1 MLDTKQFYDDLSSY
15 YHLIFEDW
23 DASMARQ
30 GDALVQLIEA
40 QLGRL
45 PAGNVRILDAV
56 CGIGTQTLPLAERGF
71 QLSARD
77 LSPAAVARL
86 QREAEA
92 RQLVVDAGVS
102 DMRQVAS
109 SVSASFDV
117 VLAFDNSVPHLL
129 SDNDL
134 LAAFQQFLKVHRP
147 GGVFL
152 CSVRDYDKVQRS
164 EPATHLYGRRQFRG
178 ETFQLRQEWSWDD
191 PMHYEATIIIDR
203 ETPNGLTRD
212 LCVASRF
219 YATSTDGL
227 LELMRAAGF
236 QDCRRIDETIYQPIL
251 TGLAAQC

>member
-1 MLDTKQFYDDLSSY
+1 
-15 YHLIFEDW
+15 
-23 DASMARQ
+23 
-30 GDALVQLIEA
+30 
-40 QLGRL
+40 
-45 PAGNVRILDAV
+45 VRILDAV

-86 QREAEA
+86 QREAA

-134 LAAFQQFLKVHRP
+134 LAAFQQFLKVLRP

-152 CSVRDYDKVQRS
+152 CSVRDYES
-164 EPATHLYGRRQFRG
+164 ATQ
-178 ETFQLRQEWSWDD
+178 
-191 PMHYEATIIIDR
+191 
-203 ETPNGLTRD
+203 
-212 LCVASRF
+212 
-219 YATSTDGL
+219 
-227 LELMRAAGF
+227 
-236 QDCRRIDETIYQPIL
+236 
-251 TGLAAQC
+251 